1 MQSSATLNSSLIT
14 AIPMASET
22 SKYRK
27 LTTKY
32 CVGNGADI
40 GSGGDPIVPN
50 AIQVEL
56 PMEEYSKYRSGDVHQ
71 SPIQWH
77 GSAESLPFKDKTLDF
92 VYSSHLL
99 EDFLHWKPLLLEWTR
114 VLKKGGHLVILI
126 PDKTLWEAALKRG
139 QLPNCA
145 HKHEGYVGEL
155 SRYSKLYGWNVIEDR
170 LTALD
175 KNDYTILFVA
185 KRI

>member
-1 MQSSATLNSSLIT
+1 MS
-14 AIPMASET
+14 SET

-27 LTTKY
+27 FTTKY
-32 CVGNGADI
+32 CVGNGVDI
-40 GSGGDPIVPN
+40 GSGGDPVVPH

-56 PMEEYSKYRSGDVHQ
+56 PKEEYAKYRSGDVHG

-77 GSAESLPFKDKTLDF
+77 GSAVELPFKDKTLDW

-99 EDFLHWKPLLLEWTR
+99 EDFLDWKPLLREWTR
-114 VLKKGGHLVILI
+114 VLKRGGNLVILI
-126 PDKTLWEAALKRG
+126 PDKTLWDAAISRG

-155 SRYSKLYGWNVIEDR
+155 STYAKHFGWKVIEDR
-170 LTALD
+170 LTKLTPE
-175 KNDYTILFVA
+175 DYTILFIA
-185 KRI
+185 QRI

>member
-1 MQSSATLNSSLIT
+1 MS
-14 AIPMASET
+14 SET

-27 LTTKY
+27 FTTKY
-32 CVGNGADI
+32 CVGNGIDV
-40 GSGGDPIVPN
+40 GSGGDPVVPH

-56 PMEEYSKYRSGDVHQ
+56 PKDEYAKYRSGDVHG

-77 GSAESLPFKDKTLDF
+77 GNAVELPFKDKTLDW

-99 EDFLHWKPLLLEWTR
+99 EDFLDWKPLLREWTR
-114 VLKKGGHLVILI
+114 VLKRGGHLIILI
-126 PDKTLWEAALKRG
+126 PDKALWDAAISRG

-155 SRYSKLYGWNVIEDR
+155 STHAKHFGWKVIEDR
-170 LTALD
+170 LTKLTPE
-175 KNDYTILFVA
+175 DYTILFIAQRV
-185 KRI
+185 